1 MKKSLTRIIPFWG
14 VILFIGVLLG
24 AMLLNNPKAKTES
37 VSANASQA
45 DLTFAV
51 LGDVHEN
58 TEHLQEALNDLYSIN
73 SNMDALV
80 FNGDTVDQGLEEQ
93 YKAITKTLQCNQSKL
108 PETIIK
114 NIGNHEF
121 FDYTIEENTPAEVQT
136 FMQRYLDFAGEEKV
150 YHDIWLKNYHFIS
163 LGSEDGN
170 SQTNDSIKAYISE
183 KQLQW
188 LKVKL
193 AENYVVGK
201 PIFVFLHQPLNTN
214 PNSGWVGSEQGD
226 ILNDILNSYPEVIL
240 FTSHTHA
247 DLSASSVNLDQA
259 FTKVHTGTIH
269 YTIVRRD
276 PGEIRAREPYIKG
289 LYVEVTHNT
298 VIING
303 RDFKEK
309 TWIFSQE
316 ITQ

>member
-1 MKKSLTRIIPFWG
+1 MKKNLTRVTPFWE
-14 VILFIGVLLG
+14 VILVIGVLLG
-24 AMLLNNPKAKTES
+24 AVLLNTPNAKTES
-37 VSANASQA
+37 ISANASQA

-51 LGDVHEN
+51 LGDVHKN

-73 SNMDALV
+73 PNMDALI

-93 YKAITKTLQCNQSKL
+93 YIAITKTLQRNQSKL

-121 FDYTIEENTPAEVQT
+121 FDYAIEENTPVEVQG
-136 FMQRYLDFAGEEKV
+136 FMRRYLDFAGEEKV

-183 KQLQW
+183 EQLQW
-188 LKVKL
+188 LKAKL
-193 AENYVVGK
+193 AENYVAGK

-226 ILNDILNSYPEVIL
+226 LLSDILNYYPEVIL

-247 DLSASSVNLDQA
+247 DLSASSVNSDQA
-259 FTKVHTGTIH
+259 FTKVHTGSMH

-316 ITQ
+316 ITK